1 MPKQEDDRL
10 AQLGLAFGR
19 RREVRGAVVRV
30 CLTDAERERIAEVAR
45 EMGLSLSTY
54 CRRVLLDRPLPP
66 RRAVRPIPE
75 INQQACVE
83 LSRIGTNINQL
94 AERANSGHFP
104 ERRLIVNALELL
116 ARAVADVKAHLI
128 GIGEVTATAGE
139 EP

>member
-10 AQLGLAFGR
+10 TQLGLAFGR
-19 RREVRGAVVRV
+19 RQEVRGAIIRV

-45 EMGLSLSTY
+45 EMGLSLSAY

-75 INQQACVE
+75 LNQQACVE
-83 LSRIGTNINQL
+83 LNRIGTNINQL

-104 ERRLIVNALELL
+104 ERKRIVDALELL
-116 ARAVADVKAHLI
+116 ARAIADVKTHLI
-128 GIGEVTATAGE
+128 GIGEPAAPAEE